1 MACSSNKN
9 YDILIE
15 NGASFSRTLTYK
27 RNDVPVDLSPLSI
40 FGGCRSD
47 YDATEELFDFDVSV
61 IDTSGGIFAISLPA
75 SATALLAGTSST
87 VKGQK
92 TQYLGVYSLQVSD
105 GVTVTR
111 ILEGKVTISRSGDI
125 A

>member
-1 MACSSNKN
+1 MACSSKT
-9 YDILIE
+9 YDITIE

-27 RNDVPVDLSPLSI
+27 RNDVPVDLSPLTI

-47 YDATEELFDFDVSV
+47 YDATSEIFNFDVSV
-61 IDTSGGIFAISLPA
+61 IDVSGGIFAISLPA

-111 ILEGKVTISRSGDI
+111 ILEGKVTLSRSGDL